1 MSPKPSSPDAP
12 TDRTSDGI
20 DVRNVLGILSRRR
33 SWVIGIPAVLC
44 GIVVAYLLVAHPS
57 YTGTAQV
64 FVDPRDQYTPKDDPL
79 QNSVP
84 GDGLL
89 LVESQLKIITSSDVL
104 NRVIEQLKLQDDPEF
119 NGERITIGR
128 LVKSVIGLG
137 RTEDRALVTLRNLRK
152 NVATKRIDRSFVIDI
167 LASADTAPRAATL
180 ANAVA
185 TAYLEEQAGA
195 NSAFQRRTSESI
207 SAQLGKLRQEVKR
220 GEEAVAAF
228 KAANNLVGSRS
239 RMVSEQQLDEAN
251 TQLTNAKTRLADA
264 QARVRLIET
273 IEHGDAGLEALPEAI
288 QSAAIVQL
296 RSRLA
301 DASREEAQLAQIDGP
316 NHPALQAARAQ
327 VRDAQAAI
335 QRELK
340 TIARSVR
347 NTESTERSNVQNLQ
361 ANFDALKK
369 QSETNDKAMVPLREL
384 ERKAESSRIVYETFL
399 AKAKTAE
406 ERQGIDT
413 TNIRLISRA
422 TTPENKSWP
431 PTLIMLAA
439 ALFAGIT
446 IGIAAAL
453 ARDAFDRPGREPD
466 PEAVP
471 DASSFTAAEAAPAPV
486 PTPAPVPPPV
496 APQSRASRLEA
507 LGEELLAAPKGTTI
521 VLVQVQRGAWLDNV
535 ALQLAR
541 SLIANRVEVTL
552 VDADLARHPTTSRLG
567 FDEQPGLRD
576 VMVGAADIH
585 TVVRLHKPTAMRVVP
600 AGLSAVGSR
609 NPNAR
614 QALAAALQQLRVFD
628 RVIVDGGEMGSSA
641 SEFGLYYMAD
651 EVVFL
656 AQGAGGKSDDAA
668 ILVDLLR
675 HRQVKARVV
684 VIEPDVSVAA

>member
-1 MSPKPSSPDAP
+1 MSPKLSPPDAP
-12 TDRTSDGI
+12 SNRFSDGV
-20 DVRNVLGILSRRR
+20 DFRNVMGILSRRR

-89 LVESQLKIITSSDVL
+89 LVESQLKIITSNEVL
-104 NRVIEQLKLQDDPEF
+104 NRVIDQLNLQNDPEF

-137 RTEDRALVTLRNLRK
+137 KTEDRALVTLRNLRK

-185 TAYLEEQAGA
+185 TAYLEEQSGA
-195 NSAFQRRTSESI
+195 NAAFQRRTSESI
-207 SAQLGKLRQEVKR
+207 SSQLGKLRQEVKR

-301 DASREEAQLAQIDGP
+301 DVSREEAQLAQIDGP

-340 TIARSVR
+340 NIARSVR
-347 NTESTERSNVQNLQ
+347 NSEASERTNVQNLQ
-361 ANFDALKK
+361 ANFEALKK
-369 QSETNDKAMVPLREL
+369 QSQANEQAMVPLREL
-384 ERKAESSRIVYETFL
+384 ERKAESSRVVYETFL

-431 PTLIMLAA
+431 PTMIMLAA

-453 ARDAFDRPGREPD
+453 ARDAFDRPEREPD

-471 DASSFTAAEAAPAPV
+471 DAPTLAPAEFAAPSV
-486 PTPAPVPPPV
+486 LRPAM
-496 APQSRASRLEA
+496 AQSRASRLAA
-507 LGEELLAAPKGTTI
+507 LGDELLAAPKGTTI
-521 VLVQVQRGAWLDNV
+521 VLVQVQRGAWLSDV

-541 SLIANRVEVTL
+541 GLIANRADVML

-567 FDEQPGLRD
+567 FDRVPGLRD
-576 VMVGAADIH
+576 VLIGAADIH
-585 TVVRLHKPTAMRVVP
+585 DVVRLHQPTAMRVVP
-600 AGLSAVGSR
+600 VGLSAIGSR
-609 NPNAR
+609 DPRAR
-614 QALAAALQQLRVFD
+614 QALSAALKQLRAFD
-628 RVIVDGGEMGSSA
+628 RVIIDGGEMGETG
-641 SEFGLYYMAD
+641 SELGLYYMAD

-656 AQGAGGKSDDAA
+656 AEAEGGKCDDAE
-668 ILVDLLR
+668 ILVELLR
-675 HRQVKARVV
+675 HRQIKARVV
-684 VIEPDVSVAA
+684 IVEPDVSVAA

>member
-1 MSPKPSSPDAP
+1 MSRMPPPPDAP
-12 TDRTSDGI
+12 ANRLSDGV
-20 DVRNVLGILSRRR
+20 DFRNVLGILSRRR

-89 LVESQLKIITSSDVL
+89 LVESQLKIITSNEVL
-104 NRVIEQLKLQDDPEF
+104 NRVIEQLNLQNDPEF

-137 RTEDRALVTLRNLRK
+137 RTEDRMLVTLRNLRK

-185 TAYLEEQAGA
+185 TAYLEEQSGA
-195 NSAFQRRTSESI
+195 NSAFQRRTSEAI
-207 SAQLGKLRQEVKR
+207 SSQLGKLRQEVKR

-347 NTESTERSNVQNLQ
+347 NSETSERSNVQNLQ
-361 ANFDALKK
+361 ANFEALKK
-369 QSETNDKAMVPLREL
+369 QSQANEQAMVPLREL
-384 ERKAESSRIVYETFL
+384 ERKAESSRVVYETFL

-439 ALFAGIT
+439 AIFAGIT

-471 DASSFTAAEAAPAPV
+471 DAPAPAEV
-486 PTPAPVPPPV
+486 V
-496 APQSRASRLEA
+496 APPMPRPAMAQDHVSRLEA

-521 VLVQVQRGAWLDNV
+521 VLVQVQRDAWLSDV

-541 SLIANRVEVTL
+541 SLIANRVDVTL

-567 FDEQPGLRD
+567 FDRVPGLCD
-576 VMVGAADIH
+576 VLIGAADIH
-585 TVVRLHKPTAMRVVP
+585 DVVRLHKPTAMRVVP
-600 AGLSAVGSR
+600 VGLSAIGSR
-609 NPNAR
+609 DPQAR
-614 QALAAALQQLRVFD
+614 QSLSAALRQLRAFD
-628 RVIVDGGEMGSSA
+628 RVVIDGGEMGESA
-641 SEFGLYYMAD
+641 SELGLYYMAD

-656 AQGAGGKSDDAA
+656 AQREGGKSDDAE
-668 ILVDLLR
+668 ILVELLR
-675 HRQVKARVV
+675 HRQIKARVV
-684 VIEPDVSVAA
+684 IVEPDVSVAA

>member
-1 MSPKPSSPDAP
+1 MSPKLSPPDAP
-12 TDRTSDGI
+12 AERFSDGV
-20 DVRNVLGILSRRR
+20 DFRNVLGILSRRR

-89 LVESQLKIITSSDVL
+89 LVESQLKIITSNDVL
-104 NRVIEQLKLQDDPEF
+104 NRVIEQLNLQNDPEF

-137 RTEDRALVTLRNLRK
+137 KTEDRALVTLRNLRK

-185 TAYLEEQAGA
+185 TAYLEEQSGA
-195 NSAFQRRTSESI
+195 NSAFQRRTSEAI

-347 NTESTERSNVQNLQ
+347 NSEASERTNVQNLQ
-361 ANFDALKK
+361 ANFEALKK
-369 QSETNDKAMVPLREL
+369 QSQANEQAMVPLREL
-384 ERKAESSRIVYETFL
+384 ERKAESSRVVYETFL

-431 PTLIMLAA
+431 PTMIMLAA
-439 ALFAGIT
+439 AIFAGIT

-453 ARDAFDRPGREPD
+453 ARDALDRPGREPD
-466 PEAVP
+466 PEAVS
-471 DASSFTAAEAAPAPV
+471 DAPALAPAEVEATPV
-486 PTPAPVPPPV
+486 LRPAMV
-496 APQSRASRLEA
+496 QSRASRLQA

-521 VLVQVQRGAWLDNV
+521 VLVQVQRDAWLGDV

-541 SLIANRVEVTL
+541 GLIANRVDVML
-552 VDADLARHPTTSRLG
+552 VDADLARHSTTSRLG
-567 FDEQPGLRD
+567 FDRLPGLRD
-576 VMVGAADIH
+576 VLIGAADIH
-585 TVVRLHKPTAMRVVP
+585 DVVRLHKPTAMRVVP
-600 AGLSAVGSR
+600 VGLSAIGSR
-609 NPNAR
+609 DPQAR
-614 QALAAALQQLRVFD
+614 QALSAAVQQLRVFD
-628 RVIVDGGEMGSSA
+628 RVIVDAGEMGESA
-641 SEFGLYYMAD
+641 SELGLYYMAD

-656 AQGAGGKSDDAA
+656 AQGEGGKSDDAA
-668 ILVDLLR
+668 ILVELLR
-675 HRQVKARVV
+675 HRQIKARVV
-684 VIEPDVSVAA
+684 IVEPDVSVAA

>member
-1 MSPKPSSPDAP
+1 MSPQP
-12 TDRTSDGI
+12 TSQNIPADRDSDGV
-20 DVRNVLGILSRRR
+20 DFRNVVGILSRRR
-33 SWVIGIPAVLC
+33 NWVFGVPLALC
-44 GIVVAYLLVAHPS
+44 ALVVAYLLVAHPA

-89 LVESQLKIITSSDVL
+89 LVESQLKIITSNEVL
-104 NRVIEQLKLQDDPEF
+104 NRVIEQMNLQNDPEF
-119 NGERITIGR
+119 NGERMGLGR
-128 LVKSVIGLG
+128 LVKALIGLG
-137 RTEDRALVTLRNLRK
+137 KPEDRALVTLRNLRK
-152 NVATKRIDRSFVIDI
+152 KVTTRRIDRSFVIDI
-167 LASADTAPRAATL
+167 LASADTAPRAAAL

-185 TAYLEEQAGA
+185 TSYLEEQAGA

-228 KAANNLVGSRS
+228 KAANNLVGARS

-273 IEHGDAGLEALPEAI
+273 IEHGDAGLDAVPEAM

-296 RSRLA
+296 RGRLA

-327 VRDAQAAI
+327 VRDVQAAI

-347 NTESTERSNVQNLQ
+347 NTYASERTNVQNLQ
-361 ANFDALKK
+361 ANFDALKT
-369 QSETNDKAMVPLREL
+369 QSQANEKLMVPLREL
-384 ERKAESSRIVYETFL
+384 ERKAESSRIVYESFL

-431 PTLIMLAA
+431 PTMIMLAA
-439 ALFAGIT
+439 AIFAGLT
-446 IGIAAAL
+446 IGIALAL
-453 ARDAFDRPGREPD
+453 ARDYFDRPDRGPG
-466 PEAVP
+466 P
-471 DASSFTAAEAAPAPV
+471 DAVAEADVPAPAAVAPAPV
-486 PTPAPVPPPV
+486 LRPVM
-496 APQSRASRLEA
+496 AQHSAGRLRALS
-507 LGEELLAAPKGTTI
+507 EELLAAPKGTTI
-521 VLVQVQRGAWLDNV
+521 VLVQVQRGAWLDDV

-541 SLIANRVEVTL
+541 AVIANEMDVML
-552 VDADLARHPTTSRLG
+552 VDADLARHRTTSRLG
-567 FDEQPGLRD
+567 FDKAPGLRD
-576 VMVGAADIH
+576 VMAGVAAINE
-585 TVVRLHKPTAMRVVP
+585 VVQLHEPTAMRIVP
-600 AGLSAVGSR
+600 VGLSAVAER
-609 NPNAR
+609 DPRAR
-614 QALAAALQQLRVFD
+614 QALSLAFRQLREFD
-628 RVIVDGGEMGSSA
+628 RVIVDGGEMGSTA

-656 AQGAGGKSDDAA
+656 AQGPGGKSEDAA

-675 HRQVKARVV
+675 LRQVKARVV
-684 VIEPDVSVAA
+684 FVEPDVSVAA